1 MKRFLTCAIIGL
13 AVIFLWAF
21 CAQTVAVMD
30 NVYIESFTLSEDGQT
45 MTIRV
50 AVGVSVGYTR
60 SVTVKDEGSALR
72 LVFHPA
78 YGFVNGK
85 IGAKNTFDL
94 PLKPYQNKIYIQSSG
109 EVFHG
114 LLRSDDG
121 TWSMQNFSASP
132 TPGGCTA
139 P

>member
-1 MKRFLTCAIIGL
+1 MKRCLMILAIVL
-13 AVIFLWAF
+13 AVVFLWVF
-21 CAQTVAVMD
+21 FAQTAAVMD

-78 YGFVNGK
+78 YGFINGK
-85 IGAKNTFDL
+85 IGAKNTFDI
-94 PLKPYQNKIYIQSSG
+94 PLKPYQHKIYIFPSG
-109 EVFHG
+109 HG
-114 LLRSDDG
+114 LLRNEQG
-121 TWSMQNFSASP
+121 TWQRQNFSVVP
-132 TPGGCTA
+132 
-139 P
+139 